1 MFIGIG
7 TVINIIAILAGSTLG
22 VVLGNRF
29 KESTRTLT
37 TDILGLITLV
47 SGASSIIAL
56 WSQSVTSSFPK
67 GWPFLIVLA
76 SLLLG
81 GFLGSAL
88 RIEMR
93 LERSGSWL
101 QSRFKSSNNSTFVQ
115 GFISASLVFAIGPL
129 AILGSISDGMSR
141 GIDQLLLKSTLD
153 FFAAIAFAATFGWGV
168 AASAI
173 AVGGYQI
180 CWTVIGF
187 FLGSVLDNYQ
197 IDLMTA
203 VGGILLLG
211 IGLRLLAIREIRVGD
226 LLPGLFIVPL
236 LAYSLHLVA

>member
-1 MFIGIG
+1 MFVGIG
-7 TVINIIAILAGSTLG
+7 TAINIVAILAGSALG
-22 VVLGNRF
+22 VLLGNKF

-37 TDILGLITLV
+37 TDVLGLITLV
-47 SGASSIIAL
+47 SGASSIVSL
-56 WSQSVTSSFPK
+56 WAQSVTGTFPK

-81 GFLGSAL
+81 GLLGSAL
-88 RIEMR
+88 RIESR
-93 LERSGSWL
+93 LEHSGSWL
-101 QSRFKSSNNSTFVQ
+101 QSKFKSSSNSQFVQ
-115 GFISASLVFAIGPL
+115 GFIAASLVFAIGPL

-153 FFAAIAFAATFGWGV
+153 FFASIAFAATFGWGV

-173 AVGGYQI
+173 AVGVYQI
-180 CWTVIGF
+180 SWTVIGF
-187 FLGSVLDNYQ
+187 FLGSVLNGYQ
-197 IDLMTA
+197 VDLMTA

-211 IGLRLLAIREIRVGD
+211 IGLRLLAIKQIRVGD

-236 LAYSLHLVA
+236 LAYSVHLFA